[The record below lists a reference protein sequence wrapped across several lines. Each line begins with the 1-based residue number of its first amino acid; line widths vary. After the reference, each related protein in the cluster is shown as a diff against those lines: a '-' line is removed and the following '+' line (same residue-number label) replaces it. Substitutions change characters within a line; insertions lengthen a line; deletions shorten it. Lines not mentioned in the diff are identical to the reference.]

1 MFKHRAVGFSR
12 VFLSEQIS
20 IANIASQ
27 ISRGTSGESLE
38 YISKTN
44 GRALSG
50 YKQSVDNSVNKSGL
64 VETIGVVTLPH
75 RVALDLF
82 NGYEVP
88 THDVIFVRNLRF

>member
-1 MFKHRAVGFSR
+1 M
-12 VFLSEQIS
+12 FLSEQIS

-27 ISRGTSGESLE
+27 ISRDTTGESLE

-64 VETIGVVTLPH
+64 VETIGVVTLP
-75 RVALDLF
+75 RAALALDLF
-82 NGYEVP
+82 N
-88 THDVIFVRNLRF
+88 D